1 MPQKRRFSR
10 PGMRVSMTEHLASLF
25 GTAVGMLP
33 TAPAR
38 SLELLTE
45 ITAADETACDAW
57 VGRLRCGDTD
67 RATLFRAWY
76 SRNNF
81 GQLAGAAEISMNS
94 LSARIPIGGLYGDI
108 TYPVNS
114 PLALTMAFA
123 VREAAEGNFADALE
137 ALEDAPAMGAEYL
150 VSWVRA
156 VIYGAAERWTDVIDE
171 VRAASGWP
179 DKFLGA
185 VAGVAHGVAVTN
197 LGLFTEAER
206 RLTESNSSPAGEACA
221 PAIAWYLAMAR
232 RSQGN
237 EDAAMALLEWLQ
249 ATHPSPKV
257 SAALKDP
264 AYRLVTTTAEKI
276 AARTDRWDPDSV
288 VADTSARDELL
299 ADAQAELDRQIGLSR
314 VKEQIE
320 KYRAATQMARIR
332 AARGMKVAQQSKHM
346 IFTGPPGTGK
356 TTIARVVANILAGLG
371 VITEP
376 KLVETSRKDFV
387 AEYEGQS
394 SVKTSRTI
402 DRAVGGVLFI
412 DEAYTLVQE
421 RDGRADPFG
430 TEALDT
436 LLARM
441 ENDRDRLVVIIAGY
455 SADIDRLLETNDG
468 LRSRF
473 STRVEFDSYS
483 ADDIVEIARV
493 IAEANDSMLSA
504 DAAKRV
510 LDAATLLHDRLLNG
524 KPALDIA
531 GNGRYAR
538 QLVEAGEQSRDMR
551 LARSL
556 DIESLGVEELS
567 EISAE
572 DMSSAIAAVH
582 ARLSIS
588 E

>member
-1 MPQKRRFSR
+1 MSD
-10 PGMRVSMTEHLASLF
+10 HLAGLF
-25 GTAVGMLP
+25 GSAVGMLQ

-38 SLELLTE
+38 SLEMFTD
-45 ITAADETACDAW
+45 ITNMDDTACDAW
-57 VGRLRCGDTD
+57 VGRLRCGDDD
-67 RATLFRAWY
+67 RVTLFRAWF

-81 GQLAGAAEISMNS
+81 GRLAGAAEISMNA
-94 LSARIPIGGLYGDI
+94 LNARVPIGGLFGDI
-108 TYPVNS
+108 TYPVVS
-114 PLALTMAFA
+114 PLAITIGFA
-123 VREAAEGNFADALE
+123 VREAAEGNYSDAME
-137 ALEDAPAMGAEYL
+137 ALDGVPTAGADHL
-150 VSWVRA
+150 VSWVKA
-156 VIYGAAERWTDVIDE
+156 VIYAAAERWTDVIEE
-171 VRAASGWP
+171 VKGASQWP

-185 VAGVAHGVAVTN
+185 AGGVAHGVAAAN

-206 RLTESNSSPAGEACA
+206 RLTESNAAPAGEACGV
-221 PAIAWYLAMAR
+221 AIAWYLAMTR

-237 EDAAMALLEWLQ
+237 EESAVALLEWLQ
-249 ATHPSPKV
+249 ATHPEPKV
-257 SAALKDP
+257 TKALRDP
-264 AYRLVTTTAEKI
+264 TYRLVTTTPEKI
-276 AARTDRWDPDSV
+276 ASRADPWDPASV
-288 VADTSARDELL
+288 TTDNSGRERLL
-299 ADAQAELDRQIGLSR
+299 AEAQAELDRQIGLSR

-320 KYRAATQMARIR
+320 RYRAATQMARIR
-332 AARGMKVAQQSKHM
+332 AARGMKVAQQSKHI

-371 VITEP
+371 VISEP

-473 STRVEFDSYS
+473 STRVEFDSYGPS
-483 ADDIVEIARV
+483 EIVEIAKV
-493 IAEANDSMLSA
+493 LAKGNDSSLSEE
-504 DAAKRV
+504 AAKRV
-510 LDAATLLHDRLLNG
+510 FEAATLLSQRTLNN

-538 QLVEAGEQSRDMR
+538 QLVEAGEQARDMR

-556 DIESLGVEELS
+556 DFDTLGVEQLS
-567 EISAE
+567 EINGE
-572 DMSSAIAAVH
+572 DMAGAIDAVH
-582 ARLSIS
+582 ARLNVGD
-588 E
+588 

>member
-1 MPQKRRFSR
+1 MF
-10 PGMRVSMTEHLASLF
+10 
-25 GTAVGMLP
+25 
-33 TAPAR
+33 
-38 SLELLTE
+38 TE
-45 ITAADETACDAW
+45 ITTLDETACDGW
-57 VGRLRCGDTD
+57 VGRIRCGDTD
-67 RATLFRAWY
+67 RVTLFRAWY
-76 SRNNF
+76 SRSNF
-81 GQLAGAAEISMNS
+81 GQLAGAAEISMNTVN
-94 LSARIPIGGLYGDI
+94 ARVPIGGPFGDI

-114 PLALTMAFA
+114 PLAITLGFA
-123 VREAAEGNFADALE
+123 VNEAAGGNYADAME
-137 ALEDAPAMGAEYL
+137 ALEDAPSTGAEHL
-150 VSWVRA
+150 VAWVKA
-156 VIYGAAERWTDVIDE
+156 VIYAYAERWTDVIDE
-171 VRAASGWP
+171 VRSAANTWP
-179 DKFLGA
+179 DKFLAAAG
-185 VAGVAHGVAVTN
+185 GVAHGVAAAN
-197 LGLFTEAER
+197 LGLFTEADR
-206 RLTESNSSPAGEACA
+206 RLTDANSSPAGEGCNT
-221 PAIAWYLAMAR
+221 AIAWYLAMAR

-237 EDAAMALLEWLQ
+237 EESAVALLEWLQ
-249 ATHPSPKV
+249 ATHPEPKV
-257 SAALKDP
+257 TAALRDP
-264 AYRLVTTTAEKI
+264 TYRLPTTTAEQI
-276 AARTDRWDPDSV
+276 ALRKDPWDPKSV
-288 VADTSARDELL
+288 QADNSGREKLL

-320 KYRAATQMARIR
+320 RYRAATQMAKVR

-394 SVKTSRTI
+394 SVKTARTI

-483 ADDIVEIARV
+483 PDEIVEIAKV
-493 IAEANDSMLSA
+493 LAASNDSALNEEA
-504 DAAKRV
+504 GKRV
-510 LDAATLLHDRLLNG
+510 LEAATLLSQRSLNG

-538 QLVEAGEQSRDMR
+538 QLVEAGEQCRDMR
-551 LARSL
+551 LARSV
-556 DIESLGVEELS
+556 DFDSLGVEQLS
-567 EISAE
+567 EINGE
-572 DMSSAIAAVH
+572 DMAEAIDAVH
-582 ARLSIS
+582 ARLAIVD
-588 E
+588 